1 MWKFSLVCSL
11 SALILLAVVADG
23 FSQSSFYEGKTI
35 LLVVGTDAG
44 GSGDLRT
51 RAVLPLLKKHIPGN
65 PTIVVQ
71 YMPGAGGRKAANH
84 IYKAVRPDGL
94 TIGAMLTG
102 MLQGAVFGEADVLYD
117 INKIVYL
124 GSHARYAPYV
134 FLSRKGSGLSN
145 KEKLSAAPGVRI
157 GAPSV
162 GHSLYTVARLFA
174 YLLDM
179 KEPKFVTGYSPP
191 EVDMA
196 LDRGEVDAKVSIVDS
211 AIVRNPHWFEKDL
224 IDLHAILQIPKET
237 THSHPR
243 IAKLPDLEKFARSQ
257 NDERIIDLF
266 RGMRASGQPFILPP
280 GTPTDRV
287 QVLQEAM
294 RRTLR
299 DPDYVK
305 AYEKLTSEPATPLWP
320 EAFEKALRQLPR
332 EPELIELFKKFAGP
346 GPLPSR

>member
-1 MWKFSLVCSL
+1 MWKFPLVGFF
-11 SALILLAVVADG
+11 SASILFGVVVDC
-23 FSQSSFYEGKTI
+23 FSQSPFYEGKTI

-84 IYKAVRPDGL
+84 IYKAVRADGL
-94 TIGAMLTG
+94 TMGAMLTG
-102 MLQGAVFGEADVLYD
+102 MLQGAVLGEADVLYD
-117 INKIVYL
+117 INKIIYL
-124 GSHARYAPYV
+124 GSHARYAPYA
-134 FLSRKGSGLSN
+134 FFSRKGAGLGN
-145 KEKLSAAPGVRI
+145 REKLSAARGVRI

-179 KEPKFVTGYSPP
+179 KEPKLVTGYSPP

-211 AIVRNPHWFEKDL
+211 AIVRNSHWFEKDL
-224 IDLHAILQIPKET
+224 IDLHAILEIPKET

-243 IAKLPDLEKFARSQ
+243 IAKLPDLEKFARSEKDQ
-257 NDERIIDLF
+257 RIIELF
-266 RGMRASGQPFILPP
+266 RGVRASGQPFILPP
-280 GTPTDRV
+280 GTPSDRV
-287 QVLQEAM
+287 QILQEAM

-299 DPDYVK
+299 DPDYIK
-305 AYEKLTSEPATPLWP
+305 AYEKLTSEPATPFLP
-320 EAFEKALRQLPR
+320 EAFEKALQQLPR
-332 EPELIELFKKFAGP
+332 EPEQIELFKKLAGP
-346 GPLPSR
+346 GSLPLR